1 MHKRCFLDMTLF
13 SNLILFLLFLCL
25 LLYLFNISIL
35 QLIQVSNGFSSDS
48 ILQMASKKDPFASKP
63 SVDFNSSKT
72 LRMAVFGDID
82 YNPGLTAQLDIAK
95 EYNVQA
101 LIIPGD
107 YAFNFARVQ
116 EYFGCI
122 LSFAIYGG

>member
-1 MHKRCFLDMTLF
+1 
-13 SNLILFLLFLCL
+13 
-25 LLYLFNISIL
+25 
-35 QLIQVSNGFSSDS
+35 
-48 ILQMASKKDPFASKP
+48 MASKKDPFASKP

-116 EYFGCI
+116 EYFGCN